1 MLCSAGLHLTFHDKL
16 MASIHVHTMA
26 CLKRYCLERVGCS
39 ILTFEES
46 HFYLKSKFSWVSKI
60 LVDFTVEPIG
70 DITFFVRKIPPAYR
84 HLTCK

>member
-1 MLCSAGLHLTFHDKL
+1 

-26 CLKRYCLERVGCS
+26 CLKRYCLERVGCN

-60 LVDFTVEPIG
+60 LVDFTVENLSV
-70 DITFFVRKIPPAYR
+70 T
-84 HLTCK
+84 